1 MSKKRAIRGKT
12 KQETI
17 RQIVQNQP
25 KVSAGQTK
33 ENDLFSDTKNS
44 EPLYIRAFR
53 RLGNK

>member
-33 ENDLFSDTKNS
+33 ENDLFSDTKS
-44 EPLYIRAFR
+44 
-53 RLGNK
+53 NKYCKSVS

>member
-33 ENDLFSDTKNS
+33 ENDLFSNTK
-44 EPLYIRAFR
+44 IRVPFTIR
-53 RLGNK
+53 HLQ